1 MIRMI
6 NRAALMAGV
15 IVMAAGMALAAETNM
30 TGLAQHPC
38 VLVNPEM
45 VQGLR
50 ARAADTE
57 PNRFGFSGA
66 EVWQE
71 HLALADKFLAAPP
84 FHYRANMPTGVGTE
98 PVVWEYTLSD
108 EEPTRHP
115 GINYPP
121 WTGMTQEQRDDAI
134 TVRLK
139 ALSFAYL
146 ITGESKYAERAKQIA
161 LHVAAWEWWT
171 DPDYGRGIA
180 CLDTGHITKCMGIFY
195 DWCYDTLSEAE
206 RATIREAI
214 AVRGCEAIMAGIDA
228 YPPETNGYAVLAAGL
243 GCGGI
248 AIRPED
254 PRGGVYLQRAIDA
267 TSTSLDLSGSDGGL
281 FEGPMYGTYLLDSL
295 AHVLDAVVAAD
306 VDCGLMEHPFLQTMD
321 EYVIS
326 QMAPDS
332 HEMPCFGDG
341 SPGRFYP
348 ETMSVLANAGNTA
361 AAWYLGQIG
370 QIRPRTIHQFMRF
383 DPEALH
389 PEQPTFDPSRT
400 LVDVGLVSL
409 KDGYAPHTPY
419 LCMKSGPPETQVG
432 HAHFD
437 SNAIVVNFLGEWLIA
452 DRGYRARNN
461 PPATKF
467 TRGSM
472 GHSTLVLDIDEAYR
486 QDTTNPSPGHD
497 QVSRAG
503 ARIEEFF
510 SSEVIDYVRGEAAAA
525 YNSDDL
531 HVLDSFARQ
540 IFYLKPHF
548 YVIVDDIAAP
558 EEHAYTVTLQAPAN
572 GIIQR
577 AEGDADAWVI
587 SGLTA
592 KLDCFLAS
600 PAGLLTEAMTYPN
613 AESYGS
619 YLAATTERTA
629 NARIVTLLHPDTY
642 DEGGLLANPGFE
654 HGMVGWRPRANQD
667 LPNHVIDEEVVHS
680 GSASGRV
687 DHSGYYY
694 SGRIQ
699 VEPGDTVRATA
710 WLKTEGVTKKGGTLR
725 IHWWDTGNDC
735 FATQSSAEAAP
746 EDWTKLE
753 VEGVAPEGTVG
764 ADIGLYFNDPTGVG
778 WWDDATLEAEID
790 RVEIVR
796 EPASDVTPLEGGAR
810 GMAATVGAERLAVVT
825 AGGPVDVGGATI
837 EHDGAFAAVTF
848 GEGGWRMLYLQG
860 GTELSIDGNVVL
872 TLPERAT
879 IAVWRDDAGEVHSK
893 VHTSLA
899 PHAEAVEAD
908 FTLHDAGG

>member
-1 MIRMI
+1 MIRTMT
-6 NRAALMAGV
+6 RTALMAGV
-15 IVMAAGMALAAETNM
+15 IFMAAGMAPAQETNM

-38 VLVNPEM
+38 VLVNAEM
-45 VQGLR
+45 VESLR
-50 ARAADTE
+50 ARAADADV
-57 PNRFGFSGA
+57 NRFGFSGA
-66 EVWQE
+66 EIWQE
-71 HLALADKFLAAPP
+71 HLALADKFLDAPP
-84 FHYRANMPTGVGTE
+84 FSYSANMPTGVGTE
-98 PVVWEYTLSD
+98 PVLFEYTLSD
-108 EEPTRHP
+108 EEPPRHP

-121 WTGMTQEQRDDAI
+121 WTGMTQEQRADAI

-146 ITGESKYAERAKQIA
+146 ITGESKYAERAKTIA
-161 LHVAAWEWWT
+161 LNLSAWDYWT

-180 CLDTGHITKCMGIFY
+180 CLDTGHITKCVAIFY
-195 DWCYDTLSEAE
+195 DWCYDMLSEAE

-243 GCGGI
+243 GAGGL

-267 TSTSLDLSGSDGGL
+267 TNTSLDLSGSDGGQ

-306 VDCGLMEHPFLQTMD
+306 VDSGLMEHPFLQTMD

-348 ETMSVLANAGNTA
+348 ETMSVLANSGNSA
-361 AAWYLGQIG
+361 AAWYLEQIG
-370 QIRPRTIHQFMRF
+370 QVRPRTIHQFMRL
-383 DPEALH
+383 DPEALQ
-389 PEQPTFDPSRT
+389 PEQPTFASSRP

-409 KDGYAPHTPY
+409 KDGYEPYTPY
-419 LCMKSGPPETQVG
+419 LCMKSGPPETRVG

-437 SNAIVVNFLGEWLIA
+437 SNAFVVSFLGEWLIA
-452 DRGYRARNN
+452 DRGYRARHN

-467 TRGSM
+467 TQGSM

-486 QDTTNPSPGHD
+486 QDTTHPSPGYD
-497 QVSRAG
+497 QVHRAG

-510 SSEVIDYVRGEAAAA
+510 TSDAIDYVRGEAAPA

-540 IFYLKPHF
+540 IFYLKPHL

-558 EEHAYTVTLQAPAN
+558 EEHAYTVTLQAPTN
-572 GIIQR
+572 GIVQR
-577 AEGDADAWVI
+577 AEGDANAWAI
-587 SGLTA
+587 SGLSA
-592 KLDCFLAS
+592 KLDCYLAS
-600 PAGLLTEAMTYPN
+600 PMGLVTEKMTWPG

-619 YLAATTERTA
+619 YVAATTPRTA
-629 NARIVTLLHPDTY
+629 TARIVSLLYPDSY

-667 LPNHVIDEEVVHS
+667 MPNHVIDEEVVHS
-680 GSASGRV
+680 GSAAGRI
-687 DHSGYYY
+687 DQSGYYY

-699 VEPGDTVRATA
+699 VQAGDVVRATA
-710 WLKTEGVTKKGGTLR
+710 WLKTRGVTKKGGTLR

-735 FATQSSAEAAP
+735 FATQSSEESSP
-746 EDWTKLE
+746 EDWTLLE

-790 RVEIVR
+790 RPEIVR
-796 EPASDVTPLEGGAR
+796 DPIVDVTPLEGGMR
-810 GMAATVGAERLAVVT
+810 GMAATVGSERLAVIT
-825 AGGPVDVGGATI
+825 SGEGIDIGGATVD
-837 EHDGAFAAVTF
+837 HDGKFAAVSLT
-848 GEGGWRMLYLQG
+848 EGGWNSIYLQDG
-860 GTELSIDGNVVL
+860 MQVLIDGKPIL
-872 TLPERAT
+872 TLEQPAT
-879 IAVWRDDAGEVHSK
+879 IAVWRDEAGEVHSK

-899 PHAEAVEAD
+899 PHAEAVEVE
-908 FTLHDAGG
+908 FTLDGAG